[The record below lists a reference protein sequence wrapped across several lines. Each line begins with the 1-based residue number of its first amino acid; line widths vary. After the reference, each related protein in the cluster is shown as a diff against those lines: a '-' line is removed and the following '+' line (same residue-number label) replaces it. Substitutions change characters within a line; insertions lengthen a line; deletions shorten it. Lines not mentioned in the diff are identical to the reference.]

1 MRIDAAFPS
10 TYSKAADLQGQ
21 QVTVTIA
28 RVVTELIGS
37 DEHKPVVYFTG
48 KEKGLVLNKTNANA
62 IAQAYGY
69 ETDDWEGQ
77 KIVLFEAMVEF
88 QGRTVAAVRVR
99 LPPAARPAKPVQ
111 AEPIVPPVPP
121 APAQV
126 NATKMSRTATVTL
139 DDEIPF

>member
-10 TYSKAADLQGQ
+10 TYIKAADLQGQ
-21 QVTVTIA
+21 QVTVTIV

-37 DEHKPVVYFTG
+37 DEHKPVVYFQG

-99 LPPAARPAKPVQ
+99 MPPAARPAKPVQ